1 MFDFQRMASL
11 EEMPSVSA
19 NEAHVW
25 QIDLTESDKHTSACR
40 ECLSDDELERAARF
54 RFPHLSNR
62 FVVARGSVR
71 MLLSKHL
78 DLSPKS
84 IRFHYDAFGK
94 PEISPEQN
102 TRNLRFN
109 VSHSEDIALCAIA
122 WQSDIG
128 VDVEHL
134 KSIPD
139 LWEVAQRFFASE
151 EQAAL
156 AALPSEKQ
164 LEGFYKIWTRKEA
177 YLKAIGK
184 GLLLPLQ
191 DFWVVDDHVS
201 LRHSIDESH
210 SWQVCDLPISNRYVA
225 ALAST
230 RNVTCRLFSFAPPNV
245 RMRDQKSRA

>member
-1 MFDFQRMASL
+1 MFDLQRMASF
-11 EEMPSVSA
+11 ERMPSVSA

-109 VSHSEDIALCAIA
+109 VSHSEDLALCAIA
-122 WQSDIG
+122 WQHDIG
-128 VDVEHL
+128 VDVEHVKPL
-134 KSIPD
+134 PE

-156 AALPSEKQ
+156 AALPIEKQ

-184 GLLLPLQ
+184 GLSEPL
-191 DFWVVDDHVS
+191 DRFVVTLEDSPELKSVDGKVFSHWTS
-201 LRHSIDESH
+201 LTLKLADTNHIG
-210 SWQVCDLPISNRYVA
+210 
-225 ALAST
+225 ALAVASPD
-230 RNVTCRLFSFAPPNV
+230 VTLSMMGLSLSWN
-245 RMRDQKSRA
+245 

>member
-1 MFDFQRMASL
+1 MFDLQRMVSF
-11 EEMPSVSA
+11 ERIPSVSA

-62 FVVARGSVR
+62 FVVARASVR

-94 PEISPEQN
+94 PEISPQQN

-122 WQSDIG
+122 WQHDIG
-128 VDVEHL
+128 VDVEHVKPL
-134 KSIPD
+134 PD

-184 GLLLPLQ
+184 GLSEPLDQ
-191 DFWVVDDHVS
+191 FVVTLEDS
-201 LRHSIDESH
+201 LRMKSVDGKVFPRWTSLSLKLEVTNYIG
-210 SWQVCDLPISNRYVA
+210 
-225 ALAST
+225 ALAVASP
-230 RNVTCRLFSFAPPNV
+230 NVTISMMGLSL
-245 RMRDQKSRA
+245 SSY